1 MRWVLSLRNSVSLV
15 FSIGLVS
22 CLAITFRLCQ
32 EALHLRSSCTRLLA
46 SSSKSTW
53 KSEMSVPGHAGTAGQ
68 PQDPHPLL
76 AWVHLPCLTLAE
88 RVMEAISE

>member
-1 MRWVLSLRNSVSLV
+1 
-15 FSIGLVS
+15 
-22 CLAITFRLCQ
+22 
-32 EALHLRSSCTRLLA
+32 
-46 SSSKSTW
+46 
-53 KSEMSVPGHAGTAGQ
+53 MSVPGHAGIAGQ